1 MARAVV
7 SAKLSLGPRSI
18 PQPARREASK
28 SAGHWLG
35 TTGAGNLGSVLSMR
49 AIRDLSLWFISV
61 LSQAATSSARHDNLG
76 TILDGPVWGHE
87 LDLEDQ
93 RLAGRQ
99 HPFLQPFQSL

>member
-28 SAGHWLG
+28 SAGHCLG
-35 TTGAGNLGSVLSMR
+35 TTGAGNLGGGLSMR
-49 AIRDLSLWFISV
+49 AIRVLGLWFISA
-61 LSQAATSSARHDNLG
+61 LSQAATSSARHANLG

-87 LDLEDQ
+87 CELEDQ
-93 RLAGRQ
+93 RLTSRQ
-99 HPFLQPFQSL
+99 HPF